1 MDLRSCVELN
11 NGIAIPWVGFG
22 VFQVPPGEVTYRSVT
37 MALEAGYRHVDTA
50 SIYGNELS
58 VGEAVRASGVPRE
71 ELFITTK
78 VWNQDQG
85 YEKTLKAFEASRTR
99 LGLDRIDLYL
109 IHWPV
114 PSKGRFKDTYRAME
128 KLYHDGV
135 VRAIGVSNFL
145 VHHLEELLKAAA
157 VKPVIN
163 QVEFHPFLY
172 QPKLLDFCKRNDIRL
187 EAWSPL
193 TRGRFLDH
201 TVIRGIAERHGRTP
215 AQVLLRW
222 DLKHEVV
229 TLPRS
234 TKENHI
240 KENARIFDFELSG
253 EDMKTLDS
261 LDEDRRIGPDPNLF
275 AG

>member
-1 MDLRSCVELN
+1 MDLRSSVELN
-11 NGIAIPWVGFG
+11 NGLAIPWVGFG

-50 SIYGNELS
+50 SIYGNEKS
-58 VGEAVRASGVPRE
+58 VGEAIRASGVPRE

-78 VWNQDQG
+78 VWNDDQG
-85 YEKTLKAFEASRTR
+85 YEKTLKAFEASRAR

-109 IHWPV
+109 IHWPM
-114 PSKGRFKDTYRAME
+114 PSRGLFKDTYRALE
-128 KLYHDGV
+128 KLYRDGL
-135 VRAIGVSNFL
+135 VRSIGVSNFL
-145 VHHLEELLKAAA
+145 VHHLEELLKTAE

-163 QVEFHPFLY
+163 QVEFHPLLF
-172 QPKLLDFCKRNDIRL
+172 QPKLLDFCRRNDIRL

-201 TVIRGIAERHGRTP
+201 TVIRGIAERLGKTP

-222 DLKHEVV
+222 DLQHEVV

-240 KENARIFDFELSG
+240 KENARIFDFELSD
-253 EDMKTLDS
+253 EDMKALNS
-261 LDEDRRIGPDPNLF
+261 LDEGRRIGPNPDVF

>member
-1 MDLRSCVELN
+1 MDLRSSVELN
-11 NGIAIPWVGFG
+11 NGLAIPWVGFG
-22 VFQVPPGEVTYRSVT
+22 VFQVPPGEVTYRSVI

-50 SIYGNELS
+50 SIYGNEKS
-58 VGEAVRASGVPRE
+58 VGEAIRASGVPRE

-78 VWNQDQG
+78 VWNDDQG
-85 YEKTLKAFEASRTR
+85 YEKTLKAFEASRAR

-109 IHWPV
+109 IHWPM
-114 PSKGRFKDTYRAME
+114 PSRGLFKDTYRALE
-128 KLYHDGV
+128 KLYRDGL
-135 VRAIGVSNFL
+135 VRSIGVSNFL
-145 VHHLEELLKAAA
+145 VHHLEELLKTAE

-163 QVEFHPFLY
+163 QVEFHPLLF
-172 QPKLLDFCKRNDIRL
+172 QQKLLDFCRRNDIRL

-201 TVIRGIAERHGRTP
+201 TVIRGIAERLGKTS

-222 DLKHEVV
+222 DLQHEVV

-240 KENARIFDFELSG
+240 KENARIFDFELSD
-253 EDMKTLDS
+253 EDMKALNS
-261 LDEDRRIGPDPNLF
+261 LDEGRRIGPNPDVF